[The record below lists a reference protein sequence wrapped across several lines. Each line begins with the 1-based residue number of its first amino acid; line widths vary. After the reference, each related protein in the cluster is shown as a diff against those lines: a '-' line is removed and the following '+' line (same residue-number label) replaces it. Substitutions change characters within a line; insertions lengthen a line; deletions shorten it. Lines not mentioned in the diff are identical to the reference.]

1 MRNRPALVIS
11 VLALFVALGG
21 TGYAAFT
28 LPRNS
33 VGAKQLKRNAVTTPK
48 IKNGAVTTGKLKNGA
63 VTGSKMNFRGVIVP
77 QAANASFATTAGS
90 ATSATNATNAGHA
103 SSADSAAS
111 ATTAT
116 NAGTAATANSL
127 PALTWT
133 NLTLDSGWTVDAG
146 SFATP
151 SFTKDHEGFVHLRG
165 AVDGLGASSGIAT
178 LPAGFAPSH
187 DAVINALSINNA
199 GNQVLMGLHISPT
212 GQISTF
218 IVGATGADQKFVS
231 LDGISFFAG

>member
-1 MRNRPALVIS
+1 MRNRPAVIIS
-11 VLALFVALGG
+11 TLALFVALGG
-21 TGYAAFT
+21 TGYAAFS
-28 LPRNS
+28 LPKNS

-48 IKNGAVTTGKLKNGA
+48 IKNGAVTGA
-63 VTGSKMNFRGVIVP
+63 KMNFRGVIVP

-133 NLTLDSGWTVDAG
+133 PLTLSSGFSVDPG
-146 SFATP
+146 SGATP
-151 SFTKDHEGFVHLRG
+151 GYTKDHDGFVHLRG
-165 AVDGLGASSGIAT
+165 WVDSTGASVLITT
-178 LPAGFAPSH
+178 LPPGFVPVHDTLETVMAEDSTPSQILATVLISH
-187 DAVINALSINNA
+187 A
-199 GNQVLMGLHISPT
+199 GNVTTFLLTGSTPPRFIS
-212 GQISTF
+212 F
-218 IVGATGADQKFVS
+218 
-231 LDGISFFAG
+231 DGISFPTG

>member
-1 MRNRPALVIS
+1 MRNRPALAIS

-21 TGYAAFT
+21 TGYAAFS

-48 IKNGAVTTGKLKNGA
+48 IKNGAVTGP
-63 VTGSKMNFRGVIVP
+63 KMNFRGVIVP
-77 QAANASFATTAGS
+77 QAANASFATTA
-90 ATSATNATNAGHA
+90 ATATNAASATNAGHA

-111 ATTAT
+111 ATNAT
-116 NAGTAATANSL
+116 NATNAATAATANSL

-133 NLTLDSGWTVDAG
+133 NLTLNSGWTVDAG
-146 SFATP
+146 SLATP
-151 SFTKDHEGFVHLRG
+151 SFTRDHEGFVHLRG

-187 DAVINALSINNA
+187 DAVIDALSINNA

-231 LDGISFFAG
+231 LDGISFYAG